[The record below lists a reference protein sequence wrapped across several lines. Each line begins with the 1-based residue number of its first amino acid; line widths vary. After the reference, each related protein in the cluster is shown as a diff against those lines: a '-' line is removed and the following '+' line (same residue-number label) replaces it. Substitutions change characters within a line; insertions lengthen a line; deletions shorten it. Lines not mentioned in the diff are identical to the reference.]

1 MYVYHLQQVLQ
12 TIVCSTIYTVYYV
25 LFPLTTVTDDIA
37 TYKVQEYFSY
47 NENSFYDL
55 ECDLEKHRLEQPSPT
70 KH

>member
-1 MYVYHLQQVLQ
+1 MYYL
-12 TIVCSTIYTVYYV
+12 
-25 LFPLTTVTDDIA
+25 LFPLTVVTDDNA

-55 ECDLEKHRLEQPSPT
+55 ECDIEKHRLEQPNTT